1 MSEGGN
7 GKMPNGKIA
16 LVTGANRGL
25 GFETARRLAKQGIKV
40 LLGARNEARG
50 KEAEA
55 KLKSEGLEV
64 EFILLD
70 MSDQKTHERAARFIE
85 EKFGRLDILINNAG
99 VNLEG
104 SADLEFRAASQTPI
118 EIYRE
123 TFETNFFGLI
133 TLTQKL
139 LPLVKKS
146 DAGRIV
152 NLSSALG
159 SSTLHSD
166 PESFLYDFKIPA
178 YDASKAAVNSF
189 TVHLAYEL
197 KDTPIKVN
205 AAHPGWV
212 KTEMGGENAPME
224 IEDGVKTS
232 VELATLSNNAPSGK
246 FIHLGEELPW

>member
-1 MSEGGN
+1 MSER
-7 GKMPNGKIA
+7 GKIA
-16 LVTGANRGL
+16 LITGANRGL
-25 GFETARRLAKQGIKV
+25 GLETARRLAKRGVKV
-40 LLGARNEARG
+40 LLGARNEERG
-50 KEAEA
+50 KETEA
-55 KLKSEGLEV
+55 RLRSEGLDA

-70 MSDQKTHERAARFIE
+70 MNEEKTHEKAARYIE

-104 SADLEFRAASQTPI
+104 SASLETQVASRTPI
-118 EIYRE
+118 EIYRR

-146 DAGRIV
+146 GAGRIV

-212 KTEMGGENAPME
+212 KTDMGGENAPME
-224 IEDGVKTS
+224 IEEGVKTS
-232 VELATLSNNAPSGK
+232 VDLATLPDDAPSGR
-246 FIHLGEELPW
+246 FIHMGAELPW

>member
-1 MSEGGN
+1 MSEQR
-7 GKMPNGKIA
+7 NGKIA

-25 GFETARRLAKQGIKV
+25 GFETARRLAQQGVKT
-40 LLGARNEARG
+40 LLGARTEERG

-55 KLKSEGLEV
+55 KLRGEGLEV

-70 MSDQKTHERAARFIE
+70 MNDEKTHESAARVIK
-85 EKFGRLDILINNAG
+85 EKFGKLDILVNNAG

-104 SADLEFRAASQTPI
+104 SADLEIQSASQTPI
-118 EIYRE
+118 EIYRK

-139 LPLVKKS
+139 LPLVKRS
-146 DAGRIV
+146 PAGRIV

-166 PESFLYDFKIPA
+166 PASFLYDFKIPA

-224 IEDGVKTS
+224 IEEGVKTS
-232 VELATLSNNAPSGK
+232 VELATLSDDAPSGK
-246 FIHLGEELPW
+246 FIHLGNELPW

>member
-1 MSEGGN
+1 MSER
-7 GKMPNGKIA
+7 GKIA

-25 GFETARRLAKQGIKV
+25 GFETARRLAKRGVKV
-40 LLGARNEARG
+40 LVGARDEERG
-50 KEAEA
+50 KEAAA
-55 KLKSEGLEV
+55 KLKGEGLDA
-64 EFILLD
+64 EFIPLD
-70 MSDQKTHERAARFIE
+70 MNDQKTHEKAARYIE
-85 EKFGRLDILINNAG
+85 EKFGKLDILVNNAG
-99 VNLEG
+99 VNLEWTT
-104 SADLEFRAASQTPI
+104 DLELQVASQTPI
-118 EIYRE
+118 DIYRK

-146 DAGRIV
+146 GAGRIV

-166 PESFLYDFKIPA
+166 PTSFLYDFKVPA

-189 TVHLAYEL
+189 TIHLAYEL

-212 KTEMGGENAPME
+212 KTDMGGESAPME
-224 IEDGVKTS
+224 IEDGVKTP
-232 VELATLSNNAPSGK
+232 VELATLPDEAPSGK
-246 FIHLGEELPW
+246 FIHMGAELPW

>member
-1 MSEGGN
+1 MKER
-7 GKMPNGKIA
+7 GKIA

-25 GFETARRLAKQGIKV
+25 GFETARQLARRGVKV
-40 LLGARNEARG
+40 LLGARSEEHG
-50 KEAEA
+50 KEAA
-55 KLKSEGLEV
+55 ARLKSEGLDA
-64 EFILLD
+64 EFILVD
-70 MSDQKTHERAARFIE
+70 MNDQKTHEKAARVIE
-85 EKFGRLDILINNAG
+85 EKFGKLDILINNAA

-104 SADLEFRAASQTPI
+104 SADLEFQAASQTPI
-118 EIYRE
+118 EIYRK

-146 DAGRIV
+146 GAGRIV

-166 PESFLYDFKIPA
+166 PASFIYDFKIPA

-189 TVHLAYEL
+189 TIHLAYEL

-205 AAHPGWV
+205 AADPGWV
-212 KTEMGGENAPME
+212 KTDMGGKNAPLE

-232 VELATLSNNAPSGK
+232 VELATLPDDGPSGK
-246 FIHLGEELPW
+246 FIHMGAERPW

>member
-1 MSEGGN
+1 MSVRKLLDLSGRVALITGGS
-7 GKMPNGKIA
+7 
-16 LVTGANRGL
+16 RGL
-25 GFETARRLAKQGIKV
+25 GLQIAEALGEMGARVVITARKQAELDDAQRQLEAHGVEVATIACDLQNLDLAQGLPGQV
-40 LLGARNEARG
+40 LARW
-50 KEAEA
+50 K
-55 KLKSEGLEV
+55 
-64 EFILLD
+64 
-70 MSDQKTHERAARFIE
+70 
-85 EKFGRLDILINNAG
+85 RLDILINNAG

-104 SADLEFRAASQTPI
+104 TADLEIQSASQTPI
-118 EIYRE
+118 EIYRK

-146 DAGRIV
+146 PAGRIV

-212 KTEMGGENAPME
+212 KTDMGGENAPME
-224 IEDGVKTS
+224 IEEGAKTS
-232 VELATLSNNAPSGK
+232 VELATLSDDAPSGK
-246 FIHLGEELPW
+246 FIHLGKELPW

>member
-1 MSEGGN
+1 MSER
-7 GKMPNGKIA
+7 GKIA

-25 GFETARRLAKQGIKV
+25 GFETARRLARRGAKV
-40 LLGARNEARG
+40 LLGVRSEERG
-50 KEAEA
+50 KEAAA
-55 KLKSEGLEV
+55 KLKSEGLDA

-70 MSDQKTHERAARFIE
+70 MEDRKTHEKAARFIE
-85 EKFGRLDILINNAG
+85 ENFGKLDILVNNAG

-104 SADLEFRAASQTPI
+104 SADLEIQAASQTPI
-118 EIYRE
+118 EIYRK

-146 DAGRIV
+146 GAGRIV
-152 NLSSALG
+152 NLSSVLG

-166 PESFLYDFKIPA
+166 PTSFLYDFKIPA

-212 KTEMGGENAPME
+212 KTDMGGENAPME
-224 IEDGVKTS
+224 IEEGVRTS
-232 VELATLSNNAPSGK
+232 VELATLPDNAPSGK
-246 FIHLGEELPW
+246 FIHLGAELPW